1 MMFLLHWLFFIEQRL
16 DVCQTAAQGKE
27 ELDVAVHRR
36 LKLRSLYSCY
46 KSFTGFEKLEAE
58 QWSAPRKK

>member
-1 MMFLLHWLFFIEQRL
+1 MMFQLHWLFFIEQSL

-27 ELDVAVHRR
+27 ELDVAVHRS

-46 KSFTGFEKLEAE
+46 KSLAGI
-58 QWSAPRKK
+58 